1 MQGLIGL
8 VILILDILAIV
19 NIWKGRGDTT
29 HKIIWT
35 VVILVFPIVG
45 LLVWY
50 FVAKK

>member
-19 NIWKGRGDTT
+19 NIWKDTT